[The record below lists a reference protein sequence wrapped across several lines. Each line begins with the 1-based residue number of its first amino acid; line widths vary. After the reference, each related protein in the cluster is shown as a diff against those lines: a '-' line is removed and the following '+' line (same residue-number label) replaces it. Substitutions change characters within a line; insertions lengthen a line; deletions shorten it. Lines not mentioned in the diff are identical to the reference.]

1 MRKNTIKHKMGIYQ
15 KYYSPKAMKKN
26 WKVLGPFYAG
36 FFGVGFLMW
45 YNGWG
50 IFNRDDDD

>member
-1 MRKNTIKHKMGIYQ
+1 MGIYS

-26 WKVLGPFYAG
+26 WGVLGPFYAG
-36 FFGVGFLMW
+36 FFGVGLLMW

-50 IFNRDDDD
+50 IFKSSDDLNETY